1 MQSSSTTARNKTAQ
15 PLVFKGNAYTLTTLQ
30 LLTLDL
36 EQIQAALIDKIA
48 QAPKF
53 FERIPLVLDL
63 QKLTSELT
71 AMNLSELLG
80 CLRKHQL
87 IPIGIRG
94 ANSELQQA
102 AIAQGIACLS
112 DMKVPESKSETKTEE
127 LKTLAKGKEK
137 AQTITITPT
146 SASPTR
152 VITQPVRSGQQ
163 IYVPGGDLIV
173 LATVSHGAEILA
185 DGNIHVYAP
194 LRGRALAGVMGD
206 TNTYIFCQSLEA
218 ELISVAGQYRI
229 SEQLKETD
237 AWQKSAQISLSDGHL
252 RIAPL

>member
-1 MQSSSTTARNKTAQ
+1 METQLRKAQTAF
-15 PLVFKGNAYTLTTLQ
+15 LLKGGAYTFTTLQ
-30 LLTLDL
+30 LISADIETIRL
-36 EQIQAALIDKIA
+36 ALVDKIA

-53 FERIPLVLDL
+53 FEKTPIVLDV
-63 QKLTSELT
+63 QKLETAYSEHDLR
-71 AMNLSELLG
+71 ELLQ
-80 CLRKHQL
+80 CLRKLQL

-94 ANSELQQA
+94 ANELLQQA

-112 DMKVPESKSETKTEE
+112 DMRTQEKNTEATK
-127 LKTLAKGKEK
+127 
-137 AQTITITPT
+137 
-146 SASPTR
+146 ASPQEMTAKVTATTTLTNK

-163 IYVPGGDLIV
+163 IYAQGGDLIV

-218 ELISVAGQYRI
+218 ELVSVAGQYRI
-229 SEQLKETD
+229 SEQLKESG
-237 AWQKSAQISLSDGHL
+237 WQKPAQISLSEGHL
-252 RIAPL
+252 RITAL

>member
-1 MQSSSTTARNKTAQ
+1 MQNTTARKVQ

-30 LLTLDL
+30 LLSLDL
-36 EQIQAALIDKIA
+36 EQIQEVLADKIS

-53 FERIPLVLDL
+53 FEHIPLVLDL
-63 QKLTSELT
+63 QKLTTEQEEL
-71 AMNLSELLG
+71 NLMHIVN
-80 CLRKHQL
+80 CLRQHKL
-87 IPIGIRG
+87 LPIGVRG
-94 ANSELQQA
+94 ASAKIQEQA
-102 AIAQGIACLS
+102 KEHGLACLS
-112 DMKVPESKSETKTEE
+112 DTKVINTAQKKETKMQ
-127 LKTLAKGKEK
+127 EK
-137 AQTITITPT
+137 LPTTPLP
-146 SASPTR
+146 SPSR
-152 VITQPVRSGQQ
+152 IITQPVRSGQQ
-163 IYVPGGDLIV
+163 VYAQGGDLIV
-173 LATVSHGAEILA
+173 LSTVSHGAEILA

-237 AWQKSAQISLSDGHL
+237 AWENSAQISLNEGHL

>member
-1 MQSSSTTARNKTAQ
+1 MQSSTIRNTQ

-30 LLTLDL
+30 LLSLDIAH
-36 EQIQAALIDKIA
+36 IQAALADKIA

-53 FERIPLVLDL
+53 FEHIPLVLDL
-63 QKLTSELT
+63 QKLSAELDDID
-71 AMNLSELLG
+71 LLG
-80 CLRKHQL
+80 LLECLRQHKL

-94 ANSELQQA
+94 ANLPLQEKA
-102 AIAQGIACLS
+102 LEQGLACLS
-112 DMKVPESKSETKTEE
+112 DTKVTETPQPKESKTQVKSQPS
-127 LKTLAKGKEK
+127 AS
-137 AQTITITPT
+137 TPT
-146 SASPTR
+146 R
-152 VITQPVRSGQQ
+152 IITQPVRSGQQ

-229 SEQLKETD
+229 SEQLKETT
-237 AWQKSAQISLSDGHL
+237 WQQAAQISLCDGHL